1 MNEQDKKL
9 VVIDW
14 DNGGT
19 QVAYM
24 YGTPKQI
31 FKKLEKYHDFN
42 PDRDTAYVINMTEIG
57 TLS

>member
-31 FKKLEKYHDFN
+31 FKKLEKDYDFN
-42 PDRDTAYVINMTEIG
+42 PDRDTAYVFKMTEIE
-57 TLS
+57 TLN